1 LRRGRTRGIG
11 NGIGMPY
18 PRVIAH
24 SDGAGQVDQV
34 GEGVSSEWI
43 GRPVWCY
50 GAQSYRPFGTAG
62 ELCRWIMSLS
72 CRRA

>member
-43 GRPVWCY
+43 GRPV
-50 GAQSYRPFGTAG
+50 
-62 ELCRWIMSLS
+62 
-72 CRRA
+72 